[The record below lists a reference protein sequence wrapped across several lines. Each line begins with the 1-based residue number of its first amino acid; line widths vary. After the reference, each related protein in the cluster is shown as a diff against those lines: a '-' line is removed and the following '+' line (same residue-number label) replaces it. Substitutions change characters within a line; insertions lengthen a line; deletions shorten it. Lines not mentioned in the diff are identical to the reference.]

1 MFKLNNVGKK
11 LYFSVLAVF
20 LVFAVSF
27 IVFQQTRE
35 KQYKISTLTL
45 KLANYNELLAE
56 DLELSKTGGI
66 LLSDSVEVVDSVRV
80 AEAKLEDFVQTH
92 ESKDLRVTLVKKDG
106 TVIFDNMSKDY
117 RHFANHAQR
126 AEIAQALKEGMGTS
140 VERQSKTLKQD
151 YFYVASYFPKSHLI
165 VRTALPYNDDL
176 TKSLQLISIISGLPW
191 QPSSY
196 LPWCYTVLQT
206 DWRRMY
212 PNSVSLLI
220 RRIIMR
226 AWRWRIW
233 LSSLMM
239 SWVRLPS
246 ESSRCT
252 SVFRQRVRSRIS

>member
-92 ESKDLRVTLVKKDG
+92 ES
-106 TVIFDNMSKDY
+106 
-117 RHFANHAQR
+117 
-126 AEIAQALKEGMGTS
+126 
-140 VERQSKTLKQD
+140 
-151 YFYVASYFPKSHLI
+151 
-165 VRTALPYNDDL
+165 
-176 TKSLQLISIISGLPW
+176 
-191 QPSSY
+191 
-196 LPWCYTVLQT
+196 
-206 DWRRMY
+206 
-212 PNSVSLLI
+212 
-220 RRIIMR
+220 
-226 AWRWRIW
+226 
-233 LSSLMM
+233 
-239 SWVRLPS
+239 
-246 ESSRCT
+246 
-252 SVFRQRVRSRIS
+252 

>member
-92 ESKDLRVTLVKKDG
+92 ESKDLRVTLVKNGFQISLNTGYRGFEFVSDILGKLALQDILLL
-106 TVIFDNMSKDY
+106 TRCLYALIHLDDSLSNLTQLIIREFSQILHLQALIMIRLISKDTEFGY
-117 RHFANHAQR
+117 
-126 AEIAQALKEGMGTS
+126 IL
-140 VERQSKTLKQD
+140 RQSVCKT
-151 YFYVASYFPKSHLI
+151 V
-165 VRTALPYNDDL
+165 
-176 TKSLQLISIISGLPW
+176 
-191 QPSSY
+191 
-196 LPWCYTVLQT
+196 
-206 DWRRMY
+206 
-212 PNSVSLLI
+212 
-220 RRIIMR
+220 
-226 AWRWRIW
+226 
-233 LSSLMM
+233 
-239 SWVRLPS
+239 
-246 ESSRCT
+246 
-252 SVFRQRVRSRIS
+252 